1 MKYAENNR
9 ISHRQLYHQ
18 IILSFLAPL
27 LICIPGYNG
36 EQGMSGT
43 VGIMA
48 AVLILLLYVFFLI
61 RTSYCYADPVKIMG
75 KLKGSLLG
83 IIFFNDTAT
92 TEIYTSL
99 FVGSVRVYK
108 RQVHGKASLLCFF
121 LPYSSSMLLSMATVY
136 PALARRTT
144 NKLCLLYKI

>member
-36 EQGMSGT
+36 EQGLSGA

-48 AVLILLLYVFFLI
+48 AVLILLLYVFFLM

-83 IIFFNDTAT
+83 SFFL
-92 TEIYTSL
+92 IYLIMTGVYILSL
-99 FVGSVRVYK
+99 IEQIKPGKYIS
-108 RQVHGKASLLCFF
+108 RQVCSCHQRKDRIKFF
-121 LPYSSSMLLSMATVY
+121 LY
-136 PALARRTT
+136 PSQPQYRRQDKK
-144 NKLCLLYKI
+144 NKQ

>member
-36 EQGMSGT
+36 EQGLSGA

-48 AVLILLLYVFFLI
+48 AVLIL
-61 RTSYCYADPVKIMG
+61 
-75 KLKGSLLG
+75 
-83 IIFFNDTAT
+83 
-92 TEIYTSL
+92 
-99 FVGSVRVYK
+99 
-108 RQVHGKASLLCFF
+108 
-121 LPYSSSMLLSMATVY
+121 
-136 PALARRTT
+136 
-144 NKLCLLYKI
+144 

>member
-48 AVLILLLYVFFLI
+48 AVLILLLYVFFSDENFLLLC
-61 RTSYCYADPVKIMG
+61 RSCKNNGKAERQPVG
-75 KLKGSLLG
+75 NL
-83 IIFFNDTAT
+83 FFNISDHDR
-92 TEIYTSL
+92 SL
-99 FVGSVRVYK
+99 
-108 RQVHGKASLLCFF
+108 
-121 LPYSSSMLLSMATVY
+121 YSFTH
-136 PALARRTT
+136 
-144 NKLCLLYKI
+144 

>member
-36 EQGMSGT
+36 EQGLSGA

-48 AVLILLLYVFFLI
+48 AVLILLLYVFFL
-61 RTSYCYADPVKIMG
+61 
-75 KLKGSLLG
+75 L
-83 IIFFNDTAT
+83 IFLMKPDFA
-92 TEIYTSL
+92 
-99 FVGSVRVYK
+99 
-108 RQVHGKASLLCFF
+108 CF
-121 LPYSSSMLLSMATVY
+121 LWSQ
-136 PALARRTT
+136 
-144 NKLCLLYKI
+144 N

>member
-36 EQGMSGT
+36 EQGLSGA

-48 AVLILLLYVFFLI
+48 GVLVLHMHF
-61 RTSYCYADPVKIMG
+61 
-75 KLKGSLLG
+75 
-83 IIFFNDTAT
+83 
-92 TEIYTSL
+92 
-99 FVGSVRVYK
+99 
-108 RQVHGKASLLCFF
+108 
-121 LPYSSSMLLSMATVY
+121 
-136 PALARRTT
+136 
-144 NKLCLLYKI
+144 

>member
-36 EQGMSGT
+36 EQGLSGA

-48 AVLILLLYVFFLI
+48 AVLILLLYVFFLM
-61 RTSYCYADPVKIMG
+61 RTSYCYARSCKNNGKAERQPVG
-75 KLKGSLLG
+75 KL
-83 IIFFNDTAT
+83 FFNISDHDR
-92 TEIYTSL
+92 SL
-99 FVGSVRVYK
+99 
-108 RQVHGKASLLCFF
+108 
-121 LPYSSSMLLSMATVY
+121 YSFTH
-136 PALARRTT
+136 
-144 NKLCLLYKI
+144 

>member
-36 EQGMSGT
+36 EQGLSGA

-48 AVLILLLYVFFLI
+48 AVLILLLYVFFLM

-75 KLKGSLLG
+75 KRNAMGYQEVLKQKTVLMNAAKEKMG
-83 IIFFNDTAT
+83 IS
-92 TEIYTSL
+92 E
-99 FVGSVRVYK
+99 
-108 RQVHGKASLLCFF
+108 
-121 LPYSSSMLLSMATVY
+121 
-136 PALARRTT
+136 
-144 NKLCLLYKI
+144 

>member
-75 KLKGSLLG
+75 KLKAALPFSAVAMAAYSFSLKSRLR
-83 IIFFNDTAT
+83 N
-92 TEIYTSL
+92 TSGEMAL
-99 FVGSVRVYK
+99 TM
-108 RQVHGKASLLCFF
+108 
-121 LPYSSSMLLSMATVY
+121 MLLT
-136 PALARRTT
+136 
-144 NKLCLLYKI
+144 

>member
-36 EQGMSGT
+36 EQGLSGA

-48 AVLILLLYVFFLI
+48 AVLILLLYVFFSDENFLLLC
-61 RTSYCYADPVKIMG
+61 RSCKNNGKAERQPVG
-75 KLKGSLLG
+75 KLFLNISDHDRSL
-83 IIFFNDTAT
+83 
-92 TEIYTSL
+92 
-99 FVGSVRVYK
+99 
-108 RQVHGKASLLCFF
+108 
-121 LPYSSSMLLSMATVY
+121 YSFTH
-136 PALARRTT
+136 
-144 NKLCLLYKI
+144 

>member
-36 EQGMSGT
+36 EQGISGT

-48 AVLILLLYVFFLI
+48 AVLILLLYVFFLM

-83 IIFFNDTAT
+83 
-92 TEIYTSL
+92 S
-99 FVGSVRVYK
+99 
-108 RQVHGKASLLCFF
+108 FF
-121 LPYSSSMLLSMATVY
+121 LIFLIMTGVYILSCIDRPVFSGFERYSKNTITCLSNGLFFHKRHQIRYSKAQQSRDSEN
-136 PALARRTT
+136 LI
-144 NKLCLLYKI
+144 L

>member
-36 EQGMSGT
+36 EQGLSGA

-83 IIFFNDTAT
+83 I
-92 TEIYTSL
+92 
-99 FVGSVRVYK
+99 
-108 RQVHGKASLLCFF
+108 FF
-121 LPYSSSMLLSMATVY
+121 LIYIPHSRQQSPSLHTVAMALPATPHRNTTTKNRSPKMFKKALVTRKYNGVLLS
-136 PALARRTT
+136 PSARIVFAR
-144 NKLCLLYKI
+144 KL